1 MSLSPA
7 KARIALLGFLV
18 IGGLASANIF
28 YFQEHAP
35 GVASA
40 RAKAKMRAETERAR
54 RLALDPK
61 EGLTIQ
67 SLLDASAEAQV
78 APKPGKP
85 PVTSPTQPKAKANE
99 VDDSSRTGRF
109 AAQPGLLDRIVPPA
123 IAAPGPSGPAD
134 GAHGAPGPEGEMR
147 MPDIVKGVQKLL
159 GQKGYE
165 PGAPDGVVGLGT
177 RAAIMAY
184 EHDNGLPVSGEPS
197 EPLLRHMQG
206 VPAAVAATQ
215 ASRQRPVRSPSA
227 EHVVRSVQ
235 QSLAQLGYFSG
246 KIDGRSSDE
255 TVRAIR
261 EFEMDQSM
269 MPTGRVSAQLMNKLA
284 RATGSPKAAQR

>member
-1 MSLSPA
+1 MSLSPV
-7 KARIALLGFLV
+7 KARIALTSFLIV
-18 IGGLASANIF
+18 AGLAGMNIF

-40 RAKAKMRAETERAR
+40 RAKAKLRADTERAR
-54 RLALDPK
+54 RLALEPR

-67 SLLDASAEAQV
+67 SLIDASAEAQI
-78 APKPGKP
+78 APKL
-85 PVTSPTQPKAKANE
+85 PVSSPTQPKDKVNDL
-99 VDDSSRTGRF
+99 VDTSRTGRF

-123 IAAPGPSGPAD
+123 IASTGPSGPDAS
-134 GAHGAPGPEGEMR
+134 AHGSPSAEGDMR
-147 MPDIVKGVQKLL
+147 MPEIVKGVQRLL

-165 PGAPDGVVGLGT
+165 PGALDGIVGLGT

-197 EPLLRHMQG
+197 EPLLRHLQG
-206 VPAAVAATQ
+206 VPPAVAATPH
-215 ASRQRPVRSPSA
+215 SRQRPLRSPGA

-246 KIDGRSSDE
+246 KIDGRSTDE
-255 TVRAIR
+255 TLRAIR
-261 EFEMDQSM
+261 EFEMDQGM
-269 MPTGRVSAQLMNKLA
+269 MPTGRISAQLITKLG
-284 RATGSPKAAQR
+284 RVNGSAKAAQR